1 MHGKQTQYIT
11 ALLKLLLATF
21 NATPPAS
28 MSSWV
33 KATDPK
39 GSNAVEMLRN
49 GDYDDQ
55 YSSIAN
61 QA

>member
-1 MHGKQTQYIT
+1 MRKKQPQFIT

-49 GDYDDQ
+49 GSQ
-55 YSSIAN
+55 YN
-61 QA
+61 GCHV